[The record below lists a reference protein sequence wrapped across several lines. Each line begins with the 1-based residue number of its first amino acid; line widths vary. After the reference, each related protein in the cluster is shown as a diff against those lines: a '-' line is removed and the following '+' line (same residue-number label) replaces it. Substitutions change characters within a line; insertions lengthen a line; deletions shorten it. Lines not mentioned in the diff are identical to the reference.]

1 MERKQASNAA
11 RISQNLKKCFKIDY
25 VYSPAT
31 VTAAAVAAA
40 GAAES
45 MAMLDRWVK
54 LFHLRLRFPADSA
67 TKPSVATAVF
77 PKLMTFK
84 SANRHFFL

>member
-25 VYSPAT
+25 VYPPAT
-31 VTAAAVAAA
+31 VTAAAVAAVAAA

-45 MAMLDRWVK
+45 MAMLDR
-54 LFHLRLRFPADSA
+54 
-67 TKPSVATAVF
+67 
-77 PKLMTFK
+77 
-84 SANRHFFL
+84 